1 MGKLAFL
8 FPGQASQYPGM
19 GRDLADNFPEAKGV
33 FEDADAAV
41 GFELFKMCCDGTE
54 DELKLTA
61 NTQPAIL
68 AVFVAGHSLGE
79 YSALVSAGGLDFPS
93 AIKLVRARGT
103 YMQEAVPPGEGAM
116 AAILGM
122 SPSDVAEVCKKA
134 ANGEVLSPANLNSPE
149 QTVISGTAAAVKRA
163 VEIASQ
169 SGAKR
174 AVVLPVSAPF
184 HCALMMPAQKR
195 LEVDLSAA

>member
-41 GFELFKMCCDGTE
+41 GFDLFKMCCDGTE

-68 AVFVAGHSLGE
+68 AVSVAAFRTLAKQGITPDFVAGHSLGE
-79 YSALVSAGGLDFPS
+79 YSALVAAGGLDFPS

-134 ANGEVLSPANLNSPE
+134 ANGEVLSPA
-149 QTVISGTAAAVKRA
+149 T
-163 VEIASQ
+163 
-169 SGAKR
+169 
-174 AVVLPVSAPF
+174 
-184 HCALMMPAQKR
+184 
-195 LEVDLSAA
+195 